1 MRTILLLAFLI
12 LSMELSAQELGD
24 YLGADETKMVEMFE
38 ESPKFTNIE
47 RDEDTIFVTYNDKIP
62 TAFIFEE
69 GKLVMQHIFYARDLS
84 NEVVK
89 YVRQFVEMEHLKH
102 YADFNVDPPTFYK
115 LAWEEDMLILTL
127 HE

>member
-1 MRTILLLAFLI
+1 MRAILLLAFLI

-24 YLGADETKMVEMFE
+24 YLGADETIMVEMFE
-38 ESPKFTNIE
+38 ESPKFTNLEI
-47 RDEDTIFVTYNDKIP
+47 DENTAYVTFEENLLL
-62 TAFIFEE
+62 AFIFEE
-69 GKLVMQHIFYARDLS
+69 EKVVMQHIFYSRDLS

-102 YADFNVDPPTFYK
+102 YVNFNVDPPTFYK